1 MSVVIKRAKKI
12 EPFLS
17 NHRKCNDG
25 GDDED
30 LVVGELNS
38 AKTREVVMTKFV
50 IYDRLI
56 FAKKNQENRE
66 N

>member
-1 MSVVIKRAKKI
+1 M
-12 EPFLS
+12 S

-38 AKTREVVMTKFV
+38 AKTREVVITKFV

-56 FAKKNQENRE
+56 FAKKIRKIGKIKFPNENH
-66 N
+66 

>member
-1 MSVVIKRAKKI
+1 MSVVIKRAKKT

-56 FAKKNQENRE
+56 FAKKNQEN
-66 N
+66 